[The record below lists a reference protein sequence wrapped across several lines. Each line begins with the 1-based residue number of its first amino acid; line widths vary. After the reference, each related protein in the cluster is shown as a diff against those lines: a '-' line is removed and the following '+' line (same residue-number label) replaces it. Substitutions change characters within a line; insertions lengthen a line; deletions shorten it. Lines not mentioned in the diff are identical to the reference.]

1 MGEIKKIAIHAGHAP
16 ANSKACGAVGFLNE
30 STIAR
35 EVCQIVAEKLAHMG
49 YEVKDCTCNS
59 FNYSQ
64 SSILKNIVDKTNAFN
79 PDISI
84 SIHANAANGLARG
97 VECFAYNDKTATNC
111 ICANICNNIAS
122 LGYRNRGVKY
132 NKDLYVLRKIFA
144 PSLLVEM
151 FFCDNKDDC
160 ALYDSELIANAIIH
174 GITGK
179 KADEYETASSLYRV
193 QVGAF
198 KSYENAQ
205 RLKAK
210 LETEGYQ
217 AFVTE

>member
-35 EVCQIVAEKLAHMG
+35 EVCQIVAEKLMRMG
-49 YEVKDCTCNS
+49 YDVKDCTCNS
-59 FNYSQ
+59 TNKEQYSV
-64 SSILKNIVDKTNAFN
+64 LKDIVAKTNAFD
-79 PDISI
+79 PDISV
-84 SIHANAANGLARG
+84 SIHANAATGDARG
-97 VECFAYNDKTATNC
+97 VECFAYNDKTTTNC

-132 NKDLYVLRKIFA
+132 NKEFYVLRKIHA
-144 PSLLVEM
+144 PSLIVEM
-151 FFCDNKDDC
+151 FFCDNKEDC
-160 ALYDSELIANAIIH
+160 ELYDPEMIANAIIR

-179 KADEYETASSLYRV
+179 KPDKYETPARLYRV

-198 KSYENAQ
+198 KSYENALC
-205 RLKAK
+205 LKAI
-210 LETEGYQ
+210 LESQGYK